1 MRRLALALLSA
12 PLLALP
18 ACASSA
24 VADDP
29 VCSNLPEGD
38 YCAYDRTRDADAD
51 LATAMEIARDNDQM
65 TLLVM
70 GANWC
75 HDSRALAGHLR
86 KERFMPLLAEHY
98 RLVYVDVG
106 KKVRNQ
112 HIARRFGL
120 DGTPGT
126 PTVLVLDSDGTP
138 LNADTAPTWRN
149 AASRSEDAIYDYFA
163 AFTEGR

>member
-1 MRRLALALLSA
+1 MRHLALILLTA
-12 PLLALP
+12 PLMTLS

-24 VADDP
+24 YADEA
-29 VCSNLPEGD
+29 VCSDLPEGD

-51 LATAMEIARDNDQM
+51 LATAMEIAAENDQL

-86 KERFMPLLAEHY
+86 KERFKPLIAEHY
-98 RLVYVDVG
+98 RLVHVDVG
-106 KKVRNQ
+106 QKVRNQ

-126 PTVLVLDSDGTP
+126 PTVLVLDSDGTL
-138 LNADTAPTWRN
+138 LNRDTAPTWRN
-149 AASRSEDAIYDYFA
+149 AASRTEDAIYDYFA
-163 AFTEGR
+163 AFAEER